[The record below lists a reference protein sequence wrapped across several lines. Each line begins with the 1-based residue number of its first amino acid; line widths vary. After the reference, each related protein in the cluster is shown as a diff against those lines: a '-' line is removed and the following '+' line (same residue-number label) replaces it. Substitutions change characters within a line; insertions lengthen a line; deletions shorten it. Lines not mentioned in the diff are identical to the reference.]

1 MQSPR
6 PSPPLVTL
14 RQGPERAAARPPVAY
29 WHGAMLALL
38 LLGVAG
44 WSTQAA
50 EPQALIEARLR
61 ITCKGEQTTKTWQRF
76 ALACVAAV
84 DEFAGRALE
93 PPRMLRIHFA
103 DSGASV
109 GVVAEPLSLSFGPDD
124 TMERVTH
131 RLLRALLQRRFM
143 AAEDANPPLMP
154 SAEWLAAALTNRVLF
169 GNRERDGRFAP
180 DYEPARF
187 AFQRGI
193 YPEVERLLE
202 HPVPPEATVL
212 YRLYALHC
220 DLLALCVLE
229 AAGPDAGQRLLE
241 LDARGRTPPEA
252 LRFVLQEVLAP
263 GETLQSWYARAAADG
278 SRQGRRVSDTDST
291 AERFEALVTVT
302 VAAPAD
308 IGSRGNRVPLED
320 VPQRLAALPLENG
333 AIGRLQHDL
342 FELLKDAPY
351 LLQKPISLYSEAC
364 DELAAGRTR
373 AARNALRAARKQFG
387 QALAR
392 QRLLDAYL
400 DEQERRF
407 VPAERRFALPL
418 EIVGRYARAERELDP
433 ELQRYLDTLSR

>member
-1 MQSPR
+1 
-6 PSPPLVTL
+6 
-14 RQGPERAAARPPVAY
+14 
-29 WHGAMLALL
+29 
-38 LLGVAG
+38 
-44 WSTQAA
+44 
-50 EPQALIEARLR
+50 
-61 ITCKGEQTTKTWQRF
+61 
-76 ALACVAAV
+76 
-84 DEFAGRALE
+84 
-93 PPRMLRIHFA
+93 
-103 DSGASV
+103 
-109 GVVAEPLSLSFGPDD
+109 
-124 TMERVTH
+124 MERVTH